1 MMSTCRKQVGRGRLI
16 GGIILVSCGVW
27 AGVAL
32 PTGCDSV
39 RGQQEA
45 GESAGQQDAPPA
57 PTASQPTASQPVV
70 RTADGEL
77 RWHRPRSKE
86 RRDERDRLVDRYI
99 AEAGPFSPAIRDQ
112 RVIKALRAV
121 PRHKFV
127 PPHRQRSAYD
137 DTPLPIGH
145 GQTISQP
152 YIVALMTDLLELKP
166 GQKVLEIGTGSGY
179 QAAVLTELTPYVFS
193 IEIVEPLYKQ
203 VVKRFEQ
210 LGYRT
215 VKTKQADGYDGWA
228 EHAPFDAIIVT
239 CAAGHVPPPLWDQLK
254 PGGRLVIPLGGAYD
268 VQRLVVLTKQADGSR
283 KSRNVLPVRFV
294 PMTGKS
300 QD

>member
-1 MMSTCRKQVGRGRLI
+1 MMSTCRKQVDRGRLM

-70 RTADGEL
+70 RTTDGEL
-77 RWHRPRSKE
+77 RWHRPRSQE

-99 AEAGPFSPAIRDQ
+99 AQVGPFSPAIRDQ

-127 PPHRQRSAYD
+127 PPQRQRSAYD
-137 DTPLPIGH
+137 DT
-145 GQTISQP
+145 
-152 YIVALMTDLLELKP
+152 
-166 GQKVLEIGTGSGY
+166 
-179 QAAVLTELTPYVFS
+179 
-193 IEIVEPLYKQ
+193 
-203 VVKRFEQ
+203 
-210 LGYRT
+210 
-215 VKTKQADGYDGWA
+215 
-228 EHAPFDAIIVT
+228 AP
-239 CAAGHVPPPLWDQLK
+239 
-254 PGGRLVIPLGGAYD
+254 
-268 VQRLVVLTKQADGSR
+268 
-283 KSRNVLPVRFV
+283 
-294 PMTGKS
+294 
-300 QD
+300 